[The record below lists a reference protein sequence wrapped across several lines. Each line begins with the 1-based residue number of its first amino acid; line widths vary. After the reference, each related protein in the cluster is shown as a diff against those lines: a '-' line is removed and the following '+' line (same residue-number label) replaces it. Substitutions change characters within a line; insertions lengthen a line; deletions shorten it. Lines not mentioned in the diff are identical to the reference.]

1 MEFQKPDIKRILFAT
16 DLSENAG
23 RAFGYAAS
31 MADAHGATVTI
42 LHVLEKI
49 PPKAEL
55 MVILFEGYESREDL
69 QKKTEAEILD
79 QTKSFLE
86 RYCAAFEGKF
96 PACPLMVD
104 AVVVETGE
112 PAQRILHH
120 AHHGGYDAVVM
131 GSRGFGI
138 IQGIWMGSTSR
149 GVLSR
154 SRIPVFIV
162 PPGAGHEDKTGG
174 E

>member
-1 MEFQKPDIKRILFAT
+1 MDFHKPEIKRILFAT

-104 AVVVETGE
+104 AVVVETGD
-112 PAQRILHH
+112 PVKRILHH

-131 GSRGFGI
+131 GSRGYWPDPGHMDGQHLPGRAPAV
-138 IQGIWMGSTSR
+138 QGPGLHRAAGR
-149 GVLSR
+149 G
-154 SRIPVFIV
+154 
-162 PPGAGHEDKTGG
+162 A
-174 E
+174 